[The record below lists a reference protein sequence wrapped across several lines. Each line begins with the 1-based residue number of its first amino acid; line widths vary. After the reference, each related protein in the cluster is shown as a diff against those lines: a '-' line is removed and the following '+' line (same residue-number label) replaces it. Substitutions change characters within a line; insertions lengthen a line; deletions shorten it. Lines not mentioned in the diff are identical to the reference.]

1 MANWNYETATEYN
14 FPNIT
19 LYKVLKDGEHVRWRF
34 VSNDGYVMY
43 NTTAN
48 NTELDS
54 DTMEEIPIVYYYT
67 NVDCP
72 LNYNF
77 NDFTWIAVLRTDVDE
92 NYIFE

>member
-1 MANWNYETATEYN
+1 MANWNYEIATEYN

-34 VSNDGYVMY
+34 VSNDGYVVY

-54 DTMEEIPIVYYYT
+54 DTMEEIPVVYYYT